1 MLSFLL
7 FVTAFSVVRCRK
19 CKGSEFSVIKDCRQT
34 GYVKDTGHQ
43 SCLPVLGQTYGEA
56 AQVIVVL
63 VIVGVNFFL
72 MAKIRRSLLV
82 AKIRKPDAL

>member
-7 FVTAFSVVRCRK
+7 FVTSFSVVRCRK
-19 CKGSEFSVIKDCRQT
+19 CKGSDFSMIKDCRQT
-34 GYVKDTGHQ
+34 GYVKDTSHQ

-63 VIVGVNFFL
+63 VIAGVNFFL